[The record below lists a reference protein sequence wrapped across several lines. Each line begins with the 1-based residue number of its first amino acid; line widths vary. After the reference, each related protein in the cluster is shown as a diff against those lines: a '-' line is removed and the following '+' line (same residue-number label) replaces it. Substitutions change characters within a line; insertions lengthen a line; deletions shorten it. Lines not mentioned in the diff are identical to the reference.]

1 MSFGFVKNEF
11 RFAFRY
17 AQFYLVGGRTGK
29 TFSSAALAAL
39 EDEDNSLYLN
49 DASIWEMQIKVQLGK
64 IKLKLPLPDLIE
76 SQKRDNN
83 VEILHITTEHILALD
98 KLPFHHKDP
107 FDRLIIAQSI
117 VEDFTIVTLDPEF
130 PAYPAKLFW

>member
-1 MSFGFVKNEF
+1 MNLLFDTHVFIWWADEPAK
-11 RFAFRY
+11 
-17 AQFYLVGGRTGK
+17 L
-29 TFSSAALAAL
+29 SSAAIAVL
-39 EDEDNSLYLN
+39 EDEDNRLFLS

-64 IKLKLPLPDLIE
+64 IKLKLSLPDLIE

-117 VEDFTIVTLDPEF
+117 VDDFTIVTLDSEF
-130 PAYPAKLFW
+130 PAYPAKLLW